1 MDTVPPGYGGSGGEG
16 DGPGQLPDAPF
27 EAFGRLSRT
36 ATQQDRAGDRER
48 RARERFL
55 LRVFRPRLHIG
66 RVIAAGVIA
75 TAGVASLV
83 LVLTVLLPRWGR
95 DAKDVESG
103 RSAQL
108 GRGRTTTPV
117 KPPSSDASPIFW
129 GGSVVRFSGG
139 SMLRFLADGRGRIAD
154 SGADRARVV
163 LEEGSLYAQV
173 VHRPATSW
181 SVHAGP
187 FVVRVTGTK
196 FRMGWDPGR
205 GSLDVAMIDGTVI
218 VDGPKFSQRLDA
230 GQTLLATA
238 GVGIVRLGPTDPANA
253 AVLADLEGGGAG
265 VVAIAQPGT
274 VTGPAVVADG
284 GGSASV
290 AGGGVASRGLTAA
303 ARGRAG
309 ARSRA
314 AWRSAASDLPGARG
328 EASWSRR
335 LSIGGFREVLAE
347 AQSIGIDKVVARRGL
362 DDLAALATA
371 ARLSDENEI
380 ARRALGAQRSR
391 FPGTAAAA
399 EAAFLLGRLAE
410 DVDRNPAAATVWY
423 DRCLEEAPVGDLAAE
438 ALGRQLGVMAAGP
451 MARPRPIVRAA
462 ARRYL
467 ERFPDGP
474 HAARARA
481 LLDAD
486 ATGTTNASANPRGP

>member
-1 MDTVPPGYGGSGGEG
+1 
-16 DGPGQLPDAPF
+16 LP
-27 EAFGRLSRT
+27 
-36 ATQQDRAGDRER
+36 
-48 RARERFL
+48 
-55 LRVFRPRLHIG
+55 
-66 RVIAAGVIA
+66 
-75 TAGVASLV
+75 
-83 LVLTVLLPRWGR
+83 
-95 DAKDVESG
+95 
-103 RSAQL
+103 
-108 GRGRTTTPV
+108 
-117 KPPSSDASPIFW
+117 SDASPIFW
-129 GGSVVRFSGG
+129 GGSVVRFAGG
-139 SMLRFLADGRGRIAD
+139 SMLRFLADGRGRIVD

-196 FRMGWDPGR
+196 FRMGWDPGH

-238 GVGIVRLGPTDPANA
+238 GVGIVRLGPTDPANTA
-253 AVLADLEGGGAG
+253 ALADLEGGGAG
-265 VVAIAQPGT
+265 VVATAQPAAAPGRRP
-274 VTGPAVVADG
+274 GSAALADR
-284 GGSASV
+284 GGSAEAAS
-290 AGGGVASRGLTAA
+290 GGGVSRGLTAA

-314 AWRSAASDLPGARG
+314 AWRLAASDVTGARG
-328 EASWSRR
+328 VASWSRR

-410 DVDRNPAAATVWY
+410 DVDRNPAAAAVWY

-438 ALGRQLGVMAAGP
+438 ALGRQLGVMTAGP

-467 ERFPDGP
+467 DRFPDGP

-481 LLDAD
+481 LLDAEGTLPTTS
-486 ATGTTNASANPRGP
+486 AAGAGVTTAGTTGAGPITTGP